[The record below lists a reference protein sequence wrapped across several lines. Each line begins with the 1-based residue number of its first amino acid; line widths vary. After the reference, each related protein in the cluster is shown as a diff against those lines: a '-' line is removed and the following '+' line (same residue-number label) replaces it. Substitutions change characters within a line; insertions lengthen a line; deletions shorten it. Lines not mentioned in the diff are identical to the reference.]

1 MNSRVALALAI
12 SAGMALVVSGIFY
25 QVAVRDGPSEP
36 QPVEIGEVVAAA
48 RDLNIGAAIEAAD
61 LKIEPWP
68 ANRIP
73 DGSFQQID
81 DVISRVTVNRV
92 LANEPIAERRLALP
106 GSGVGLA
113 PKVPE
118 GMRAM
123 AVRVDDVNGVA
134 GFVLPEARVDV
145 LLTGSPKNRADL
157 GRVTRTILSNVRVI
171 SAGEHLAPDASGRP
185 KRVPVVTLLLT
196 LRQAELLT
204 LASSQGRI
212 QLVLRN
218 SMDQEQ
224 LETKGVREQE
234 LFGELRAVTR
244 VALNGAAFLEQED
257 ETVLRVVD
265 LHPWIAEPAE
275 RLFDGGHYSQAIL
288 AAAQNLEVQWR
299 KLLGVSDG
307 SLSDLATRSFSP
319 DDPKPGRPRLRFPEA
334 GSDAESGPWKN
345 AHLGAM
351 KYAEGCAMR
360 IRNLNLHHPDD
371 DEPDVGITIET
382 LSALS
387 VLARWIT
394 SAKVE
399 AEAPP

>member
-48 RDLNIGAAIEAAD
+48 RDLNIGAAIEATD
-61 LKIEPWP
+61 LKVLPWP
-68 ANRIP
+68 ADRIP

-157 GRVTRTILSNVRVI
+157 GRVTRTILRNVRVI

-234 LFGELRAVTR
+234 LFATFTPRKAVPIR
-244 VALNGAAFLEQED
+244 LPPAQVVRLERPPQIEVIRGSRRSVQSLD
-257 ETVLRVVD
+257 S
-265 LHPWIAEPAE
+265 A
-275 RLFDGGHYSQAIL
+275 RL
-288 AAAQNLEVQWR
+288 
-299 KLLGVSDG
+299 
-307 SLSDLATRSFSP
+307 P
-319 DDPKPGRPRLRFPEA
+319 
-334 GSDAESGPWKN
+334 
-345 AHLGAM
+345 
-351 KYAEGCAMR
+351 
-360 IRNLNLHHPDD
+360 
-371 DEPDVGITIET
+371 
-382 LSALS
+382 
-387 VLARWIT
+387 
-394 SAKVE
+394 
-399 AEAPP
+399 

>member
-36 QPVEIGEVVAAA
+36 QPVEIGEVVVAA
-48 RDLNIGAAIEAAD
+48 RDLNIGAAIEATD

-145 LLTGSPKNRADL
+145 LLTGSPRNREEI
-157 GRVTRTILSNVRVI
+157 GRVTRTILSNIRVI

-185 KRVPVVTLLLT
+185 KRVPVVTLLLMP
-196 LRQAELLT
+196 RQAELLT

-224 LETKGVREQE
+224 FETKGVREQE
-234 LFGELRAVTR
+234 LF
-244 VALNGAAFLEQED
+244 AAFAPRKAVPIRLPPAQVVRLERPPQIEVIRGSRRSVQSLD
-257 ETVLRVVD
+257 S
-265 LHPWIAEPAE
+265 A
-275 RLFDGGHYSQAIL
+275 RL
-288 AAAQNLEVQWR
+288 
-299 KLLGVSDG
+299 
-307 SLSDLATRSFSP
+307 P
-319 DDPKPGRPRLRFPEA
+319 
-334 GSDAESGPWKN
+334 
-345 AHLGAM
+345 
-351 KYAEGCAMR
+351 
-360 IRNLNLHHPDD
+360 
-371 DEPDVGITIET
+371 
-382 LSALS
+382 
-387 VLARWIT
+387 
-394 SAKVE
+394 
-399 AEAPP
+399 

>member
-48 RDLNIGAAIEAAD
+48 RDLNIGAAIEATD
-61 LKIEPWP
+61 LKVLPWP
-68 ANRIP
+68 ADRIP

-234 LFGELRAVTR
+234 LFATFTPRKAVPIRLPPTQVVR
-244 VALNGAAFLEQED
+244 LEK
-257 ETVLRVVD
+257 
-265 LHPWIAEPAE
+265 PAQIE
-275 RLFDGGHYSQAIL
+275 VIRGSRRSVQSFDSARL
-288 AAAQNLEVQWR
+288 
-299 KLLGVSDG
+299 
-307 SLSDLATRSFSP
+307 P
-319 DDPKPGRPRLRFPEA
+319 
-334 GSDAESGPWKN
+334 
-345 AHLGAM
+345 
-351 KYAEGCAMR
+351 
-360 IRNLNLHHPDD
+360 
-371 DEPDVGITIET
+371 
-382 LSALS
+382 
-387 VLARWIT
+387 
-394 SAKVE
+394 
-399 AEAPP
+399 